1 MKLIEPSTFADPDAA
16 ARGLVEIANGIEA
29 VQDGR
34 IAHPD
39 ASSRISRTMRA
50 TIRTL
55 RTVFPALLILLN
67 IASTVAADEFA
78 DGLRAYM
85 KADYATALRL
95 VRPPADQGN
104 ERAQVLLGDMYRDGK
119 GVPQSDAEAFKWYL
133 KAADKNDPYAQYMA
147 GNRFFQMGNNAEAL
161 KWYWKSAEQG
171 YGPAQYEL
179 GNFYEKGFAVP
190 QNYILAYMRYTLAAL
205 EAPETYRAPV
215 KERLD
220 VVTPH
225 LAPSQIAEAQ
235 KLAREWR
242 AK

>member
-1 MKLIEPSTFADPDAA
+1 MTTLRLIGVDDFEMIW
-16 ARGLVEIANGIEA
+16 RGLPM
-29 VQDGR
+29 GR
-34 IAHPD
+34 I
-39 ASSRISRTMRA
+39 MRA
-50 TIRTL
+50 TTRTL
-55 RTVFPALLILLN
+55 RTNFTALLILLSVV
-67 IASTVAADEFA
+67 STATGDEFSEA
-78 DGLRAYM
+78 LRAYM
-85 KADYATALRL
+85 NADYATALRL

-104 ERAQVLLGDMYRDGK
+104 ERAHVLLGDMYRDGK

-147 GNRFFQMGNNAEAL
+147 GNRLFQMGNNAEAL
-161 KWYWKSAEQG
+161 KWYWKSAKQG

-179 GNFYEKGFAVP
+179 GYFYEKGLAVS

-205 EAPETYRAPV
+205 EEPETYRAPV

-220 VVTPH
+220 VITPH
-225 LAPSQIAEAQ
+225 LAPSQILEAQ

>member
-1 MKLIEPSTFADPDAA
+1 MSSRRSGNPYDQSRNPHPSRHVTGGDRLVDGYETIWH
-16 ARGLVEIANGIEA
+16 GLPI
-29 VQDGR
+29 GR
-34 IAHPD
+34 I
-39 ASSRISRTMRA
+39 MRA
-50 TIRTL
+50 TARTL
-55 RTVFPALLILLN
+55 RRNFIPLLILLSV
-67 IASTVAADEFA
+67 ASTAIADEFSDA
-78 DGLRAYM
+78 SRAYT
-85 KADYATALRL
+85 KPDYATALRL
-95 VRPPADQGN
+95 IRPLADQGDT
-104 ERAQVLLGDMYRDGK
+104 RAQILLGNMYRDGK
-119 GVPQSDAEAFKWYL
+119 GVQQSDVEAFKWYL
-133 KAADKNDPYAQYMA
+133 KAANENDPNAQYLA
-147 GNRFFQMGNNAEAL
+147 GNGFFQKGNNAEAL

-205 EAPETYRAPV
+205 EEPETYRASV

-220 VVTPH
+220 VITAH